1 MKAEKYEMEAANDI
15 LREKN
20 QPISTYT
27 YAVVKIIISYMPHIW
42 NGPLSNWQCQYCES
56 ECVKGSIIE
65 YKIREVRMTWDEWV
79 AKLNQAHLNMWMCK
93 DEVPR

>member
-27 YAVVKIIISYMPHIW
+27 YMLQLKLILFQPVPKGNDIQGTILDQNHNFIYAPYLKWPPCQIDNVNIVK
-42 NGPLSNWQCQYCES
+42 
-56 ECVKGSIIE
+56 
-65 YKIREVRMTWDEWV
+65 
-79 AKLNQAHLNMWMCK
+79 AKVLKVL
-93 DEVPR
+93 

>member
-27 YAVVKIIISYMPHIW
+27 YM
-42 NGPLSNWQCQYCES
+42 L
-56 ECVKGSIIE
+56 
-65 YKIREVRMTWDEWV
+65 
-79 AKLNQAHLNMWMCK
+79 
-93 DEVPR
+93 

>member
-27 YAVVKIIISYMPHIW
+27 YAVVKTDSV
-42 NGPLSNWQCQYCES
+42 LARS
-56 ECVKGSIIE
+56 
-65 YKIREVRMTWDEWV
+65 
-79 AKLNQAHLNMWMCK
+79 
-93 DEVPR
+93 